1 MKSTMTTVLL
11 LFVVASVVYLL
22 VGERGST
29 AGNSDAPAAVAGD
42 PQPATAMPAA
52 SPTLSPSAAQ
62 EAPALVAYYFHGNFR
77 CPTCL
82 TIERYAREA
91 IENEFDADLR
101 NGRIRWQ
108 TINYDE
114 PANEHFIKQYE
125 LYASALVLIPAQSAA
140 QPPWQKLERVW
151 DFVGDES
158 AFKAYVIEQAH
169 AMLRDK
175 S

>member
-1 MKSTMTTVLL
+1 MKSTLTTVLL
-11 LFVVASVVYLL
+11 LFVVASVVYLV

-29 AGNSDAPAAVAGD
+29 AGLSDAPPAAAGD
-42 PQPATAMPAA
+42 PQPVTSHPAA
-52 SPTLSPSAAQ
+52 SPTPSPSAAQ

-82 TIERYAREA
+82 TMERYAREA
-91 IENEFDADLR
+91 IESEFDTDLR

-108 TINYDE
+108 TVNYDE
-114 PANEHFIKQYE
+114 PANEHLIKQYE
-125 LYASALVLIPAQSAA
+125 LYASALVLVPGQSAA

-158 AFKAYVIEQAH
+158 AFKTYVIEQTH